1 VHPEVVSPVRLNR
14 SVVDEKTLEAV
25 LAFVLIYLGL
35 FAVGSL
41 ALVLDS
47 FRADVVLSPFE
58 AMGAAAATLGN
69 VGPAFGFA
77 GPYGSFE
84 PFSDLSKAIMIA
96 LMWLGRLEVLPI
108 VVLLTRSYW
117 RA

>member
-1 VHPEVVSPVRLNR
+1 M
-14 SVVDEKTLEAV
+14 VDEKTLEAV

-77 GPYGSFE
+77 GPLGSYE
-84 PFSDLSKAIMIA
+84 SFSGLSKGVMIA
-96 LMWLGRLEVLPI
+96 LMWMGRVEIIPIIVLF
-108 VVLLTRSYW
+108 TRQYW